1 MMQSMRTCL
10 AWIGGGNHISKDDEK
25 SQLSHGWRAQDSI
38 PSIQLQYQSVY
49 SLHIFFCFIL
59 SDRMAKSVPSLI
71 GSQPDPSE
79 DHEPTA
85 ANEP

>member
-1 MMQSMRTCL
+1 MAGALKIAS
-10 AWIGGGNHISKDDEK
+10 
-25 SQLSHGWRAQDSI
+25 
-38 PSIQLQYQSVY
+38 LQFNCNIKAFTVY
-49 SLHIFFCFIL
+49 IFFFCFIL